1 MLPIIPPGAV
11 QVTAQQDV
19 VKPRPDIA
27 PVTPVQPSANE
38 SSVGLDRRHP
48 QEAEQM
54 FRDEQR
60 RRQRRR
66 GYTARELAEGE
77 TAEEDRDVLEDLPR
91 QGLWVDVEV

>member
-1 MLPIIPPGAV
+1 MLPVIPPGTV

-54 FRDEQR
+54 LRDEQR
-60 RRQRRR
+60 RRQRR
-66 GYTARELAEGE
+66 GYTAQELAEGE
-77 TAEEDRDVLEDLPR
+77 TAEEDQDALEDLSR